1 MWSID
6 NKRIALFPGTF
17 DPFTIGHESLVSRG
31 LELVDEIIISI
42 GINDTKRTHFSLEK
56 RLEAIRNLY
65 KDEPRVRV
73 MSYDSLTVDFAQQ
86 MNAGFILRGI
96 RTVND
101 FEYEKSI
108 ADVNRK
114 LSGIETF
121 ILFTEPEHTHI
132 SSSIVR
138 ELLRYG
144 KDISQF
150 VPKGTNPL
158 LKYNTMK
165 RILLPLLILSVFAA
179 SMSAQR
185 GNNIDARKLQLALYA
200 ISNLYV
206 DSTSE
211 TKLVEDAIVGML
223 EKLDPHSTYTDPEE
237 TKEMTEPLQGNFD
250 GIGIQFNMLTDTL
263 YVIQVIPGRTFGK
276 GRSDGR

>member
-121 ILFTEPEHTHI
+121 ILLRNRNIRISAPASCGSCCVTEKIFPSLCRKGQTFIKIQYNETNFTSTPYIEC
-132 SSSIVR
+132 VCR
-138 ELLRYG
+138 F
-144 KDISQF
+144 D
-150 VPKGTNPL
+150 VGT
-158 LKYNTMK
+158 
-165 RILLPLLILSVFAA
+165 
-179 SMSAQR
+179 
-185 GNNIDARKLQLALYA
+185 ARQQHRC
-200 ISNLYV
+200 
-206 DSTSE
+206 
-211 TKLVEDAIVGML
+211 
-223 EKLDPHSTYTDPEE
+223 P
-237 TKEMTEPLQGNFD
+237 
-250 GIGIQFNMLTDTL
+250 
-263 YVIQVIPGRTFGK
+263 
-276 GRSDGR
+276 

>member
-1 MWSID
+1 M

-17 DPFTIGHESLVSRG
+17 DPFTIGHQSLVTRG
-31 LELVDEIIISI
+31 LTLVDEIIISI
-42 GINDTKRTHFSLEK
+42 GVNDTKQTHFTLEK
-56 RLEAIRNLY
+56 RLEGIYNLY
-65 KDEPRVRV
+65 KDEPRVKV
-73 MSYDSLTVDFAQQ
+73 MTYNSLTVDFADEVG
-86 MNAGFILRGI
+86 AGFILRGI

-150 VPKGTNPL
+150 VPKGTN
-158 LKYNTMK
+158 
-165 RILLPLLILSVFAA
+165 
-179 SMSAQR
+179 
-185 GNNIDARKLQLALYA
+185 LY
-200 ISNLYV
+200 
-206 DSTSE
+206 
-211 TKLVEDAIVGML
+211 
-223 EKLDPHSTYTDPEE
+223 
-237 TKEMTEPLQGNFD
+237 
-250 GIGIQFNMLTDTL
+250 
-263 YVIQVIPGRTFGK
+263 
-276 GRSDGR
+276 